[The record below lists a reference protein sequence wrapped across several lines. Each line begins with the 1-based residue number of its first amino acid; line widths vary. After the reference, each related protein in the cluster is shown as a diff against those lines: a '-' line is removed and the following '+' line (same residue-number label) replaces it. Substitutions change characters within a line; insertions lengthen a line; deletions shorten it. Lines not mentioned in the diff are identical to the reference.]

1 MNRRQDRSLWARVDG
16 AIVNSGIAR
25 LCRACLAVRYQSMED
40 PAFTCRIWGLAVRLW
55 VAFVATLRALVAP
68 ARLLPAK
75 LVPVT
80 VNTSLPIRP
89 FSSAFVSLDEHDLA
103 VRRISS
109 GACYIAT
116 TIIIMPGFLT
126 LTAQAVLDIRLL
138 HDVGHEV
145 AAFLLFGCI
154 AMVNIPYLCRATQC
168 WAAIVVEWPQYE
180 SGWTCSGM

>member
-1 MNRRQDRSLWARVDG
+1 
-16 AIVNSGIAR
+16 
-25 LCRACLAVRYQSMED
+25 MED
-40 PAFTCRIWGLAVRLW
+40 PAFTCRIWGFAVRLW
-55 VAFVATLRALVAP
+55 VAFFAMLRALVAL

-89 FSSAFVSLDEHDLA
+89 SGSAFVSLDEHDLA
-103 VRRISS
+103 VRRASS
-109 GACYIAT
+109 SAGYIAT
-116 TIIIMPGFLT
+116 TTIAMPGFLT
-126 LTAQAVLDIRLL
+126 LTARAVLDIRLL

-168 WAAIVVEWPQYE
+168 WAAIVVE
-180 SGWTCSGM
+180 